1 MNIPPTEN
9 QSATTTV
16 STAVVE
22 AEEIKKNL
30 AAVTDNNDD
39 ASDSTAVSSVLGKLS
54 APNASGVINASA
66 APKAPDTPNALDLS
80 VASNSSNSGI
90 ITNGISIAESPSE
103 PMVVAAPLSSV
114 PPVEP
119 VVSVELTAPVES
131 NALATL
137 PFSAPAPPPATL
149 PVLPTISTSSVTIE
163 ENVKEPQLSDY
174 LNYRDFLRAFYLYKR
189 DITKTHHRRYN
200 YSFFSA
206 AADIRSPNYLRLII
220 EGQRNLSEEMAFKF
234 ARAMQLNKEG
244 TDEFVLMVL
253 YGQETDP
260 MLRNQYL
267 KTLSDFRLQKSLK
280 LGVIDKKVM
289 EKVPNWIGWILF
301 ALLDQEG
308 ARFTSSALKNLLRN
322 KASETEIQSALNKL
336 LESGEL
342 VQDAATGEIKKG
354 RPQVEAGDDIPSDLI
369 RRLQTQL
376 MSLGLESL
384 FQDSPLDREFG
395 TLTLSLNKKEF
406 EELRFQLRKFRKQ
419 IHKDNSIQ
427 RMQAKGERVY
437 QLNLQL
443 YPVTDRSKT
452 IAELENN

>member
-1 MNIPPTEN
+1 MDIPTTENESAATITSTSESTDSAVIEVTTEAVNTAGFVISASSNSLDSSASDAVVFSDASNSPNTSASTEVPAPEAIVVSAPLVPPTPPLSTPKRP
-9 QSATTTV
+9 SASPV
-16 STAVVE
+16 
-22 AEEIKKNL
+22 
-30 AAVTDNNDD
+30 
-39 ASDSTAVSSVLGKLS
+39 
-54 APNASGVINASA
+54 ASA
-66 APKAPDTPNALDLS
+66 AATVPI
-80 VASNSSNSGI
+80 SSA
-90 ITNGISIAESPSE
+90 TA
-103 PMVVAAPLSSV
+103 AAPAASATSATSEESV
-114 PPVEP
+114 NEP
-119 VVSVELTAPVES
+119 H
-131 NALATL
+131 
-137 PFSAPAPPPATL
+137 
-149 PVLPTISTSSVTIE
+149 
-163 ENVKEPQLSDY
+163 LSDY
-174 LNYRDFLRAFYLYKR
+174 LNYRDFLRSFYLYKR
-189 DITKTHHRRYN
+189 EMTKSHHRRYN

-234 ARAMQLNKEG
+234 ARAMQLNKES

-253 YGQETDP
+253 YSQETDP

-267 KTLSDFRLQKSLK
+267 KTLSDFRLQKSLR
-280 LGVIDKKVM
+280 LGVIDKKVL

-308 ARFTSSALKNLLRN
+308 ARFTSSTLKHLLRN
-322 KASETEIQSALNKL
+322 KASETEIQNALNKL

-342 VQDAATGEIKKG
+342 VLDAETGAIKKG
-354 RPQVEAGDDIPSDLI
+354 RSQGDAGDDIPSDLI

-395 TLTLSLNKKEF
+395 TLTLSLTKKEF
-406 EELRFQLRKFRKQ
+406 EDLRFQLRKFRKQ

-427 RMQAKGERVY
+427 RMQSKGERVY

-443 YPVTDRSKT
+443 YPVTDRSQT